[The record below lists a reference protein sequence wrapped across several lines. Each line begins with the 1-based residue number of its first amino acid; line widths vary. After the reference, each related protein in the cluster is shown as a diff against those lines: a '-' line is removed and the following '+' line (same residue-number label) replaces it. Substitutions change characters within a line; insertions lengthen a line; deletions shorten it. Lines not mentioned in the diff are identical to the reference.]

1 MWDPSGLMSSLSR
14 IRPLALAPKHLPQM
28 KFLSELQ
35 SNSSMHHYYECVA
48 LCKDI
53 SLQRGRFCAR
63 SHSLVYPKIQRR
75 QVIMNVLHLRC
86 APGRGLQK
94 RLIRSRFGVWTRGTR
109 QLCPGFPKRRGNLGT
124 GHLLAHCGV
133 QRISGVNQSHS
144 VGGSNDA
151 DFRCAYCSDLLCY
164 N

>member
-1 MWDPSGLMSSLSR
+1 MTHVTCRLTAKNRDQLRNPTLGNRVWATFTLPLRVRSAVQRHQSAERPILRQISSL
-14 IRPLALAPKHLPQM
+14 M
-28 KFLSELQ
+28 
-35 SNSSMHHYYECVA
+35 
-48 LCKDI
+48 
-53 SLQRGRFCAR
+53 
-63 SHSLVYPKIQRR
+63 YPKIQRR

-109 QLCPGFPKRRGNLGT
+109 QLCPGFPMRRGNLGT

-151 DFRCAYCSDLLCY
+151 DFRCAYCRDLLCY